1 MQSQGRLEAIWI
13 KRFRLGPHGRPIA
26 RHVARPTRSPRQCR
40 SRSSAR
46 QVTLIE
52 QERWQALMNAV
63 GASLSP
69 VTRRANLL
77 LSGIELAYSRK
88 RILYIGTCRIRILGE
103 TKPCER
109 MDEAWPGL
117 KRAMYN
123 NWGGGAFGEVLD
135 NGDIMVGDT
144 VCWLNKT
151 PEPSNQPI

>member
-1 MQSQGRLEAIWI
+1 MDAQSHATLRAQRGLLGNADQGR
-13 KRFRLGPHGRPIA
+13 
-26 RHVARPTRSPRQCR
+26 Q
-40 SRSSAR
+40 R
-46 QVTLIE
+46 QVPLIE

-135 NGDIMVGDT
+135 NGDIMVGDA
-144 VCWLNKT
+144 VYWLNKT